1 MPTSTLVSD
10 SAKLPEEAIA
20 LLEKA
25 DLFFMTTINGDTD
38 MDCNHRG
45 GPPGFIRLFFNDPA
59 VLVYPEYS
67 GNRLYSSLGNLM
79 QDPRIGIVVPDF
91 DTGDALY
98 LTGTAAILIGHD
110 AAAVMPRSQLA
121 VRITAAS
128 ARFVRRTLA
137 LRGAPGE
144 PSPYNPAVR
153 LLAREGALLAQHA
166 AGAPSRGEA
175 TVLKVAARV
184 DLTPT
189 IARYELRRVAG
200 PSLRWRPGQWVALD
214 FSAELDQGYSHMRDD
229 DPQSINDDFTR
240 TFTISSYPRGG
251 TDDAVELTLRT
262 NGPVTNMLRRRRL
275 DGRSSSLEIAVRG
288 VGGQFEL
295 PKKDDFVFLAGGVG
309 ITPLLGQLAGMD
321 AERVKVG
328 WVIKS
333 EDVSFVLDV
342 LRKYPGITNGM
353 AIFFTGHWSAAN
365 QDMMEVVSRMGAK
378 VWNRRITRDD
388 LTNFE
393 TSSKW
398 YLCAG
403 KGLRKQLLE
412 WRPEKEVVFEN
423 FDY

>member
-1 MPTSTLVSD
+1 MPTSALISD

-45 GPPGFIRLFFNDPA
+45 GSPGFIRLLSNDPA

-67 GNRLYSSLGNLM
+67 GNRLYNSLGNLM

-98 LTGTAAILIGHD
+98 LTGMAAVLVDRD

-121 VRITAAS
+121 LRITAAS

-153 LLAREGALLAQHA
+153 LLAREAALAVRHA
-166 AGAPSRGEA
+166 AGAPPGGEA
-175 TVLKVAARV
+175 TALRLAARV

-200 PSLRWRPGQWVALD
+200 PPLRWRPGQWVALD
-214 FSAELDQGYSHMRDD
+214 FSAELGQGYSHMRDD
-229 DPQSINDDFTR
+229 DPQSINDDFIR

-275 DGRSSSLEIAVRG
+275 DGRGRSLEIAVMG

-295 PKKDDFVFLAGGVG
+295 PKKDDVVFLAGGVG
-309 ITPLLGQLAGMD
+309 ITPLLGQLAGMNV
-321 AERVKVG
+321 ERVKVG
-328 WVIKS
+328 WVIKA

-353 AIFFTGHWSAAN
+353 AIFFTGHRSATN
-365 QDMMEVVSRMGAK
+365 QDMIEEVSRMGAK
-378 VWNRRITRDD
+378 VWSRRITRDD
-388 LTNFE
+388 LMNFE
-393 TSSKW
+393 ISVKW

-412 WRPEKEVVFEN
+412 WWPEKEVVFEN